1 MDFPPKR
8 IVYPGNTPGISGN
21 RSQKSELPNLIK
33 FTTER
38 YFNVWPFSRLKNATA
53 SGPLFQAARAT
64 AYSHKSEM
72 EELGFNKHDF
82 VNLWY
87 FAMTLFFLELSGNLH
102 KIKLVEQ
109 RLLGGD
115 WMKSGLP
122 RLHSSHECHVFGM
135 YLATNQT
142 TDVKIDDLMHP
153 KVVLG
158 SWSLV
163 WWSFPKNH
171 ERILGM

>member
-1 MDFPPKR
+1 MPP
-8 IVYPGNTPGISGN
+8 P
-21 RSQKSELPNLIK
+21 
-33 FTTER
+33 
-38 YFNVWPFSRLKNATA
+38 AT
-53 SGPLFQAARAT
+53 LFQAARAT

-102 KIKLVEQ
+102 KIKFVEQ

-122 RLHSSHECHVFGM
+122 RLHSSHQCHVFGM

-142 TDVKIDDLMHP
+142 TEMKIDDLHASQGGFEG
-153 KVVLG
+153 LG
-158 SWSLV
+158 NPPQS
-163 WWSFPKNH
+163 
-171 ERILGM
+171 